1 VRIHAYL
8 NTNDADQSL
17 AELKADFETF
27 ARRKRHRI
35 STFYIEKPEPAARS
49 SLFRLLRNKGLAI
62 AAQGRAPAHSE
73 SEPREELFKLL
84 KQARPNDVV
93 LIGNT
98 GLLTQLSQ
106 DEWQH
111 FAQKV
116 RERKIRLVTLDLEA
130 SWAMVTSESAMAPM
144 ATQLTDMML
153 EMLQNLAFKEKI
165 ERRSRQHEGI
175 ARAKA
180 RGKYRG
186 RPVDVKKH
194 EKILALLDEGHSW
207 TDVCKE
213 TGASRS
219 TVARVVK
226 AGNS

>member
-1 VRIHAYL
+1 MRIHAYL

-62 AAQGRAPAHSE
+62 ASQSRVPGRSKPEA
-73 SEPREELFKLL
+73 REELFKLL

-93 LIGNT
+93 LIEST
-98 GLLTQLSQ
+98 GLLAQLSQ
-106 DEWQH
+106 DDWQQ

-116 RERKIRLVTLDLEA
+116 RERKIRLVTLDLKA

-186 RPVDVKKH
+186 RPVDVRKH
-194 EKILALLDEGHSW
+194 QKILALLDEGHSW
-207 TDVCKE
+207 SEVCKE

-226 AGNS
+226 AGNP